1 MGHLPKLS
9 TAWDRM
15 GCFQK
20 FFVPWDGTL
29 SKNFFPS
36 DPMGQN
42 FVENRPMGRM
52 GWDYPIPCG
61 ALLATVISSMIKAD
75 VFHLFLYIFRFPVIL
90 AIEGLYSYIYH
101 SVAILL
107 HSDQSVSIVCIL

>member
-1 MGHLPKLS
+1 
-9 TAWDRM
+9 
-15 GCFQK
+15 
-20 FFVPWDGTL
+20 
-29 SKNFFPS
+29 
-36 DPMGQN
+36 MGQN

-75 VFHLFLYIFRFPVIL
+75 VFHLFLYRFRFPVIL